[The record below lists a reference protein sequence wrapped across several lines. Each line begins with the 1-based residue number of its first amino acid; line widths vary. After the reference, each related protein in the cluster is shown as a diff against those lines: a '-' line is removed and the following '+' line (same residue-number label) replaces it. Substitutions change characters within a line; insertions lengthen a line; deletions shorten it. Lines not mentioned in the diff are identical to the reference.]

1 MVEIGLGSLWRA
13 CSSWRVVD
21 GPQFAQGR
29 GVGYECCGRVDFLN
43 PTIRQLYSGA
53 PTRAPSGMQPMEMV
67 HHRINERSSSARE
80 GYRHEAKLQCPQKA
94 RATQHH
100 HATKAK
106 AACLD
111 SGDVRLGLS
120 RRSPS
125 ERANRC
131 ATCRQRTDGLNTNEC
146 TVGRTSGNRGARGWG
161 GFLVRDCPS
170 KSDFSR
176 GESQNFLSFPF

>member
-1 MVEIGLGSLWRA
+1 MTFSSAMKHGSEILQR
-13 CSSWRVVD
+13 
-21 GPQFAQGR
+21 P
-29 GVGYECCGRVDFLN
+29 FLN

-80 GYRHEAKLQCPQKA
+80 GCRQHEAKLQCSPKA

-100 HATKAK
+100 HARATKVK

-125 ERANRC
+125 ERANCC
-131 ATCRQRTDGLNTNEC
+131 ATCRQRMDSTPTRARSDARAAT
-146 TVGRTSGNRGARGWG
+146 GARGAAG
-161 GFLVRDCPS
+161 GFLVPR
-170 KSDFSR
+170 
-176 GESQNFLSFPF
+176 LSFKGARSHRTS

>member
-1 MVEIGLGSLWRA
+1 MSVLQSCSLQR
-13 CSSWRVVD
+13 
-21 GPQFAQGR
+21 P
-29 GVGYECCGRVDFLN
+29 FLN
-43 PTIRQLYSGA
+43 PTLRQLYSGA

-80 GYRHEAKLQCPQKA
+80 GCRQHEAKLQCSPKA

-100 HATKAK
+100 HARATKVK

-125 ERANRC
+125 ERANCC
-131 ATCRQRTDGLNTNEC
+131 ATCRQRMDSTP
-146 TVGRTSGNRGARGWG
+146 TSARSDARAATGARGG
-161 GFLVRDCPS
+161 GGLSGPRLSFKVGFLARGVTELPE
-170 KSDFSR
+170 FS
-176 GESQNFLSFPF
+176 FLTG